1 MNFND
6 FNDFNWHDSIIKS
19 INIDRNKPGIND
31 NIKFIIEWAEGNKNE
46 LVFEE
51 IYWAYMI
58 FNFGIVADETILSAC
73 IGDDKN
79 IDLIDFYSKWN
90 GSMDSVNLNLYMIR
104 LNSTGGII
112 KIIAKGFKII
122 EK

>member
-1 MNFND
+1 MN
-6 FNDFNWHDSIIKS
+6 FNDFNWHDSIIKN

-31 NIKFIIEWAEGNKNE
+31 NIKFEIEWAEGSKIE

-51 IYWAYMI
+51 TYWANMML
-58 FNFGIVADETILSAC
+58 NFGIVADETILSAC
-73 IGDDKN
+73 IGDDK
-79 IDLIDFYSKWN
+79 DLDLVDFYSKWN
-90 GSMDSVNLNLYMIR
+90 GSMDNVNLNSYTIR

-112 KIIAKGFKII
+112 KIIAKRFKII

>member
-1 MNFND
+1 M
-6 FNDFNWHDSIIKS
+6 
-19 INIDRNKPGIND
+19 
-31 NIKFIIEWAEGNKNE
+31 
-46 LVFEE
+46 
-51 IYWAYMI
+51 
-58 FNFGIVADETILSAC
+58 SAC